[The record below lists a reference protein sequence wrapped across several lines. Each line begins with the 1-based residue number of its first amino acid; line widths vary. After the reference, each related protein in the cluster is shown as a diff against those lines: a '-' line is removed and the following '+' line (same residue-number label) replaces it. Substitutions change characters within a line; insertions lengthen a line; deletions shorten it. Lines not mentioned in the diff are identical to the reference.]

1 MIALV
6 LFFGTGAM
14 VLLYE
19 VVWSRYLTLLLGQ
32 SAPAQTLALGV
43 FLAGLA
49 AGHRIFGVMSVRT
62 TRPLAYYGRLELLLA
77 IYAVV
82 FDHAFQ
88 AVDATFTRAG
98 AGLVLSPWLPAIKV
112 IAGTVLLLVPTLLM
126 GGALPMLTTWL
137 QQHYADASR
146 RAARAYS
153 VGAFGGVAGLVL
165 AGGAVMGRVSLMHAL
180 WVGAALNGVVGLLAL
195 MVSRFHRVSPV
206 ANASSGGRSEGEIG
220 DSETSQGVMT
230 VACYLVALAGAA
242 LMGLEVLTARAM
254 GMLAGAS
261 QPSLWLVSAVFF
273 LGIGLGASVVAS
285 PGLRWLRW
293 GPATVGLVLFAG
305 MWVGGLA
312 LAIEQWVQVFWHL
325 NAGLV
330 RSATGYWLHLTVEA
344 GLVFVLLGVPAA
356 LIGSILPLSLRLLG
370 GRDSELGNRVGRLMA
385 WNIVGGLAGVWITGH
400 WLMPL
405 LNLRGAYLAVAIVL
419 CLAGSVLALSG
430 GRALSVISGLVLMGA
445 LVWGALS
452 TGATWQVVLTGGVYR
467 FRETKVDAQV
477 LRDRLQGTR
486 LSFYRDAPEIT
497 VSVEATLAEPPF
509 GTNLVLRLNGEPE
522 ASSTLDFSRHALTG
536 HLPMLSR
543 PGSTNVFILGWGGG
557 GVAGAV
563 LQHNVSRVVVA
574 ERSPSVL
581 LAARH
586 FNAINMGATADP
598 RMTLA
603 PEDGRMVLKLSR
615 DTFDVIISE
624 PPSPWVAGA
633 DGLFS
638 QEFYRICS
646 ERLKADGLMAQWL
659 PAGEMSDEHVLFV
672 LRTFGSVFPNME
684 IWDMSRRDV
693 LLLGSQVP
701 WPTGTNQ
708 FRVGFERDRV
718 RRHLALAGLRSPAT
732 VWARQLASQRTAW
745 AIAGEG
751 PILVDARPRLASEA
765 PLEFFVGASSRLL
778 LDFDERWSSSWLA
791 PDEKRQ
797 VLGSLPT
804 SLTSLVF
811 DPFPSYQGSLSEHL
825 LHQSGE
831 PQLGSAVAACLFHS
845 EDGARARPG
854 AGESEE
860 ATGPRS
866 ETDQWKRR
874 LVAGQGEEWAR
885 AAAEVMTWLRR
896 GSSTAPSQKEV
907 AEAVDLAGLAASTAL
922 RHGEAPLAADLA
934 RSGLSRAPSNRKL
947 DYLRRIAEREAPFRT
962 QSKL

>member
-1 MIALV
+1 MIALL

-32 SAPAQTLALGV
+32 SAQAQTLALGV
-43 FLAGLA
+43 FLAGLTV
-49 AGHRIFGVMSVRT
+49 GHRIFGAMAVRT
-62 TRPLAYYGRLELLLA
+62 THPLAFYGRLELLLA

-112 IAGTVLLLVPTLLM
+112 IAGSILLLAPTLLM
-126 GGALPMLTTWL
+126 GGALPMLATWL
-137 QQHYADASR
+137 QQHYSDASR

-153 VGAFGGVAGLVL
+153 VGAFGGVAGLLL

-180 WVGAALNGVVGLLAL
+180 WVGAALNGMVGLLAL
-195 MVSRFHRVSPV
+195 VTSRFRRVSSFQT
-206 ANASSGGRSEGEIG
+206 SSGGSVTASEVG
-220 DSETSQGVMT
+220 DAATSQGVMT

-242 LMGLEVLTARAM
+242 LMGLEVLTARAV
-254 GMLAGAS
+254 GMLVGAS
-261 QPSLWLVSAVFF
+261 QPSLWLVSAVFLF
-273 LGIGLGASVVAS
+273 GIGLGATVVAS
-285 PGLRWLRW
+285 PGLRRLSW
-293 GPATVGLVLFAG
+293 GPATVGLVLVAA

-330 RSATGYWLHLTVEA
+330 RSTTGYWLHLAVEA
-344 GLVFVLLGVPAA
+344 GLVFVVLGVPAA
-356 LIGSILPLSLRLLG
+356 LVGSILPLSLRLLG
-370 GRDSELGNRVGRLMA
+370 GTDSELGNRVGRLMA
-385 WNIVGGLAGVWITGH
+385 WSIAGGLAGVWITGH

-405 LNLRGAYLAVAIVL
+405 LNLRGAYLAVAIIL
-419 CLAGSVLALSG
+419 CVAGSVLALSG
-430 GRALSVISGLVLMGA
+430 GRTLSVISSLVLMGA
-445 LVWGALS
+445 LVWGAFS

-477 LRDRLQGTR
+477 LRNRLQGTQ
-486 LSFYRDAPEIT
+486 LSFYKDAPEIT
-497 VSVEATLAEPPF
+497 VSVEATSAEPPF

-536 HLPMLSR
+536 HLPLLSR

-563 LQHNVSRVVVA
+563 LQHNVNRVVVA

-586 FNAINMGATADP
+586 FNAINMGAIADP
-598 RMTLA
+598 RMTLV
-603 PEDGRMVLKLSR
+603 PEDGRMALRLSR

-638 QEFYRICS
+638 REFYRICA
-646 ERLKADGLMAQWL
+646 EHLEADGLMAQWL

-672 LRTFGSVFPNME
+672 LRTFGTEFPNME

-708 FRVGFERDRV
+708 FRVGFEREQV
-718 RRHLALAGLRSPAT
+718 RRHLALAGLRSPAA

-751 PILVDARPRLASEA
+751 PVLIDARPRLASEA
-765 PLEFFVGASSRLL
+765 PLAFFVGASSRLL
-778 LDFDERWSSSWLA
+778 LDFDERWTCSWLA

-797 VLGSLPT
+797 VLASLPA
-804 SLTSLVF
+804 SLTRSAF
-811 DPFPSYQGSLSEHL
+811 DPFPSYQGSLSKHL
-825 LHQSGE
+825 LLQSGDT
-831 PQLGSAVAACLFHS
+831 PDTSTAATCLFHP
-845 EDGARARPG
+845 EDGENGLAGQQVSEQAPG
-854 AGESEE
+854 SV
-860 ATGPRS
+860 S
-866 ETDQWKRR
+866 VIDQRRRR
-874 LVAGQGEEWAR
+874 LLTGRGDDWAR
-885 AAAEVMTWLRR
+885 AAAETLTWLGRE
-896 GSSTAPSQKEV
+896 SSTAQNEQEA
-907 AEAVDLAGLAASTAL
+907 AEAAELAGLAAATAL
-922 RHGEAPLAADLA
+922 RHGEAALAADLA
-934 RSGLSRAPSNRKL
+934 RSGLNRAAPNRKL